1 MSAKKTLT
9 IVALAGAAAL
19 AAAPAQAGSTTGK
32 PQTRT
37 VKVYDD
43 YFSSQKVTVNR
54 GSVIRW
60 FWPADDYQI
69 HDVKLKSAP
78 KGIRKFQSDPGSAAY
93 VFKRKLTVPGTY
105 KFICTFHVSDGMAMT
120 VVVRH

>member
-43 YFSSQKVTVNR
+43 YFSPQKVTVNR

-60 FWPADDYQI
+60 FWPADDYQPARFLSML
-69 HDVKLKSAP
+69 D
-78 KGIRKFQSDPGSAAY
+78 
-93 VFKRKLTVPGTY
+93 
-105 KFICTFHVSDGMAMT
+105 C
-120 VVVRH
+120 VRRRLHASNE